1 MPAAPTPNALFA
13 ILLAVF
19 AMYLFT
25 REDRP
30 LESSCLL
37 VLIVLLVWFEFAGIE
52 YAGARLSARDVLAGF
67 GNAALVTIMS
77 LLVLAR
83 GLERT
88 AALQPINHV
97 LAGLWRVQ
105 PRAAFLLTLLTAA
118 SLSMFLN
125 NTPVVA
131 AVLPLLAAVS
141 QRAKVSPS
149 GILMPVGFA
158 TIIGG
163 MATTI
168 GTSTNLLVNS
178 MASRLGAHEFSMF
191 EFTAPVALVGGIGIL
206 YLWLIAPRLLPERG
220 APLEDTRPRVFN
232 AGLRV
237 SGKGYANGRTLA
249 ELLRRSD
256 GKLRLQRIARG
267 KLSLARL
274 PSTVLREGDVLH
286 VTDSAE
292 NLKAYEKRL
301 GVTFVAAS
309 QPANRRSGGTVSGD
323 LLAEVV
329 VSRDSALYQRTLE
342 NTRLLSAYGLVPLA
356 LHRPDGGTRRSER
369 DITTAVLGAGDIVLV
384 QGEAAELDR
393 LKNSGQVL
401 VLDGR
406 IPLPQAERAAI
417 ALGIVGAVVVLA
429 ATGLVPIAV
438 ASFAGVGLLLA
449 TRCLGWQDAL
459 AALDR
464 RIVIVIV
471 TSLGLGLAM
480 LATGAAEYVA
490 TLYVA
495 LTGSL
500 PLPVVLAGLLLIF
513 ALLTEIVTNNAVAVL
528 GTSIAISIASQLGA
542 PAEPFILAVIFG
554 ANMSYLTPVGYQT
567 NLLVMSAGG
576 YSFAD
581 FFRVGLPLQI
591 IMWLGLALLLPV
603 IYGL

>member
-1 MPAAPTPNALFA
+1 LPAAPTPNALFA